1 MKKKR
6 KRRGSNKM
14 AKRPAYSQLCK
25 AIEAGHFVFTGEL
38 EPKKILDLSEIIDS
52 AKEMKKTK
60 RIVAANVTDGPQGD
74 AYMSSLVPS
83 YLIQEKAGIE
93 AVWQMTVRDRNRVA
107 LFGDVIA
114 GAVLGLKN
122 VLTLTGDHSAL
133 GDHKKTRPVYDI
145 DSTQFCEML
154 SKMIDDGTDY
164 EGNEIVGGKIEI
176 NFGCVANPNAVEPY
190 LEPEILKVGRK
201 VEVGVDFIQTQTA
214 FDIDQAKY
222 FLKELERFNVPVLLG
237 LFPLKSH
244 GIAWYF
250 DNYIPGV
257 SVPKDLLAALK
268 KAEKDNKGNK
278 QGKYAAIDKINIEFF
293 KPFIAEIKKTTKTAG
308 IHCMAVEYERLFGPL
323 LGDYPE
329 YVK

>member
-1 MKKKR
+1 
-6 KRRGSNKM
+6 M
-14 AKRPAYSQLCK
+14 AKRKAYSQLCK

-38 EPKKILDLSEIIDS
+38 EPKKILDLSEIIHS

-74 AYMSSLVPS
+74 AYMASLVPS
-83 YLIQEKAGIE
+83 YKIQEEAGIE
-93 AVWQMTVRDRNRVA
+93 AVWQVTVRDRNRVA
-107 LFGDVIA
+107 LFGDVVA

-122 VLTLTGDHSAL
+122 ILTLTGDHTAL
-133 GDHKKTRPVYDI
+133 GDHKKARAVYDI

-154 SKMIDDGTDY
+154 SIMIDEGTDY
-164 EGNEIVGGKIEI
+164 EGNELKGGKIEM
-176 NFGCVANPNAVEPY
+176 NFGCVANPNSNPR
-190 LEPEILKVGRK
+190 EPEILKVGRK
-201 VEVGVDFIQTQTA
+201 VDRGVDFIQTQTA
-214 FDIDQAKY
+214 FDIDDAKD
-222 FLKELERFNVPVLLG
+222 FLKDLEQYNVPVLLG

-257 SVPKDLLAALK
+257 SVPKDLLKALK

-278 QGKYAAIDKINIEFF
+278 PGKYAAIDKINIEFF
-293 KPFIAEIKKTTKTAG
+293 KPFIAEIKKSTKAAG
-308 IHCMAVEYERLFGPL
+308 IHCMAVEYERLFAPL
-323 LGDYPE
+323 LGEYPE

>member
-1 MKKKR
+1 
-6 KRRGSNKM
+6 M
-14 AKRPAYSQLCK
+14 AKRKAYSQLCK

-38 EPKKILDLSEIIDS
+38 EPKKILDLSEIIHS

-74 AYMSSLVPS
+74 AYMASLVPS
-83 YLIQEKAGIE
+83 YKIQEEAGIE
-93 AVWQMTVRDRNRVA
+93 AVWQVTVRDRNRVA
-107 LFGDVIA
+107 LFGDVVA

-122 VLTLTGDHSAL
+122 ILTLTGDHTAL
-133 GDHKKTRPVYDI
+133 GDHKKARAVYDI

-154 SKMIDDGTDY
+154 SIMIDEGTDY
-164 EGNEIVGGKIEI
+164 EGNELKGGKIEM
-176 NFGCVANPNAVEPY
+176 NFGCVANPNSNPR
-190 LEPEILKVGRK
+190 EPEILKVGRK
-201 VEVGVDFIQTQTA
+201 VDRGVDFIQTQTA
-214 FDIDQAKY
+214 FDIDDAKD
-222 FLKELERFNVPVLLG
+222 FLKDLEQYNVPVLLG

-257 SVPKDLLAALK
+257 SVPKDLLKALK

-278 QGKYAAIDKINIEFF
+278 PGKYAAIDKINIDFF
-293 KPFIAEIKKTTKTAG
+293 KPFIAEIKKTTKAAG
-308 IHCMAVEYERLFGPL
+308 IHCMAVEYERLFALL

-329 YVK
+329 YVKYSM

>member
-1 MKKKR
+1 
-6 KRRGSNKM
+6 M
-14 AKRPAYSQLCK
+14 AKRKAYSQLCK

-38 EPKKILDLSEIIDS
+38 EPKKILDLSEIIHS

-74 AYMSSLVPS
+74 AYMASLVPS
-83 YLIQEKAGIE
+83 YKIQEEAGIE
-93 AVWQMTVRDRNRVA
+93 AVWQVTVRDRNRVA
-107 LFGDVIA
+107 LFGDVVA

-122 VLTLTGDHSAL
+122 ILTLTGDHTAL
-133 GDHKKTRPVYDI
+133 GDHKKARAVYDI

-154 SKMIDDGTDY
+154 SIMIDEGTDY
-164 EGNEIVGGKIEI
+164 EGNELKGGKIEM
-176 NFGCVANPNAVEPY
+176 NFGCVANPNSNPR
-190 LEPEILKVGRK
+190 EPEILKVGRK
-201 VEVGVDFIQTQTA
+201 VDRGVDFIQTQTA
-214 FDIDQAKY
+214 FDIDDAKD
-222 FLKELERFNVPVLLG
+222 FLKDLEQYNVPVLLG

-257 SVPKDLLAALK
+257 SVPKDLLKALK

-278 QGKYAAIDKINIEFF
+278 PGKYAAIDKINIEFF
-293 KPFIAEIKKTTKTAG
+293 KPFIAEIKKTTKAAG
-308 IHCMAVEYERLFGPL
+308 IHCMAVEYERLFAPL

-329 YVK
+329 YVKYSM